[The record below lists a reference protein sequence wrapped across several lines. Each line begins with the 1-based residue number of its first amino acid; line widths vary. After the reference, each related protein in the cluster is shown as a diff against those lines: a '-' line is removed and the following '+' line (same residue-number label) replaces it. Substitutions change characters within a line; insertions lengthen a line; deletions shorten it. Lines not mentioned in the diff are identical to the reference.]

1 MAKFMVGKE
10 GFEQSVYAKPEH
22 LQSLGKVFIK
32 PDLAPVAGQLM
43 MGAISQMDPAEQL
56 VALGAMSVGVQ
67 NPGLEYEVPAYTLEK
82 NGNQQTVET
91 VDSMKILMDHGWDF
105 VCEVRKT
112 IKVGPQ

>member
-43 MGAISQMDPAEQL
+43 MSAIAQMEPGEQL
-56 VALGAMSVGVQ
+56 VALGAMSIGVQ
-67 NPGLEYEVPAYTLEK
+67 NPGLKYEVPAYTLEK
-82 NGNQQTVET
+82 NKIQQTVET
-91 VDSMKILMDHGWDF
+91 VESMKVLMDNGWDF
-105 VCEVRKT
+105 ICEIRKS
-112 IKVGPQ
+112 IQVGPQ